1 MDFGNIIRAKT
12 SWSSL
17 ADPGVPGQSRL
28 FPAHAAFRDRCKTPL
43 SIGSPE
49 IWGAGIAQTHLPGSR
64 VPDGVACRSVSVLRA
79 LAGSSRSLG
88 RARALLALSAA
99 HRLSKF
105 SAHPHPVGMYVL
117 FLCGRGCAYG
127 WLCGNC
133 VECQSR
139 EDNVCSSEGCQES
152 ELLESRGEATPRPT
166 HRATNCRD
174 KMSPEA
180 AAREAVRVAP
190 ASELASLRI
199 SQYGRMRGGKGNP
212 WQRGSLWCGKRC
224 PPACGS
230 TTQGGAVA
238 GGGTSHT
245 SLSL

>member
-12 SWSSL
+12 SWSGL

-28 FPAHAAFRDRCKTPL
+28 LPAHAVPGERLHHWL
-43 SIGSPE
+43 SGSDAALAAPRFGE
-49 IWGAGIAQTHLPGSR
+49 PGIPQTHLPGSR
-64 VPDGVACRSVSVLRA
+64 VSARVACRGASAPRA
-79 LAGSSRSLG
+79 LADSGRSLG
-88 RARALLALSAA
+88 GARALLALSAA

-152 ELLESRGEATPRPT
+152 ALLENRGEAPPRPP
-166 HRATNCRD
+166 HAPGYQLRRRDEPGGCSEGGCEGGAGQRA
-174 KMSPEA
+174 
-180 AAREAVRVAP
+180 
-190 ASELASLRI
+190 
-199 SQYGRMRGGKGNP
+199 
-212 WQRGSLWCGKRC
+212 
-224 PPACGS
+224 GS
-230 TTQGGAVA
+230 TQD
-238 GGGTSHT
+238 
-245 SLSL
+245 